1 MTGFDGEHGSDTEW
15 DRPPTAEEL
24 TDEAIRSALA
34 EAEIPP
40 LLPALAALTGD
51 PSLLDPALAP
61 DREGLRQPQGGL
73 TTDQQQASRD
83 LAFEVIVSWR
93 DAGCP
98 PPSEPGDTE
107 LCRLME
113 FTVGEPVMTD
123 YLPLLKQEL
132 SATGEDLRAPRWNLR
147 DVAPDR
153 DMSVAVIGAGMSGI
167 LAGHRL
173 AQAGI
178 PYTIYE
184 KNDQPGGTWYENTYP
199 GCRVDISNHLYSYSF
214 AQRADWPYHYSTQP
228 ILRDYFCDCAER
240 FGVNPRIRY
249 GTEVRGATFD
259 EDRNLWVLDL
269 VGPDGEAGTAEA
281 TVVISAVGQL
291 NRPKMPDIDGIGSF
305 AGPSFHS
312 ARWDH
317 GVDLAGK
324 KVAVI
329 GTGASAAQFV
339 PEIADTAASLTVFQ
353 RTAPWLIPTPEYH
366 ARVPA
371 GLSLLFRTIPGYAEW
386 HRFWL
391 FWRNAEGILDAV
403 RVDPNWEGRP
413 DAVGEMNDL
422 TRQLLTDYIVAQ
434 TGDDEELAR
443 KLVPD
448 YPPGAKRLIRD
459 NGIWISTLR
468 REDVELE
475 TTPIARITPEG
486 VETTDGVLHHADV
499 IIYGTGF
506 QASDFLTPMRVVG
519 RDGVELHDRWQ
530 GDARAYLGMTVPGF
544 PNFFLLYGPNTNIV
558 VNGSII
564 YFSECETG
572 YILETLRLMA
582 ERDIAAVDCRP
593 EVHDSYNREIDE
605 GNLRM
610 AWGVSDVNSWYRNRL
625 GRVAQ
630 NWPFTLLE
638 FWERTREV
646 DPGDYELL

>member
-1 MTGFDGEHGSDTEW
+1 MGTINGGESTG
-15 DRPPTAEEL
+15 REL
-24 TDEAIRSALA
+24 TDEVILSALA

-51 PSLLDPALAP
+51 LTLLDPTLAP

-73 TTDQQQASRD
+73 TPEQQEASRAR
-83 LAFEVIVSWR
+83 AFDAIVAWR
-93 DAGCP
+93 DSGCP
-98 PPSEPGDTE
+98 TPAELDDRD

-113 FTVGEPVMTD
+113 FTVGESVMTD

-132 SATGEDLRAPRWNLR
+132 SATGEDLRAPRWNLEE
-147 DVAPDR
+147 VAPDR
-153 DMSVAVIGAGMSGI
+153 DLSVAVIGAGMSGI

-184 KNDQPGGTWYENTYP
+184 KNDRAGGTWYENTYP

-228 ILRDYFCDCAER
+228 VLCEYFQDCADR
-240 FGVNPRIRY
+240 FGVTPRIRFE
-249 GTEVRGATFD
+249 TEVRSATFD
-259 EDRNLWVLDL
+259 EERRVWVLEL
-269 VGPDGEAGTAEA
+269 IGPDGGAETAEA
-281 TVVISAVGQL
+281 SVVISAVGQL
-291 NRPKMPDIDGIGSF
+291 NRPKLPDIEGIGSF

-317 GVDLAGK
+317 GVDLTGRR
-324 KVAVI
+324 VAVI
-329 GTGASAAQFV
+329 GTGASAAQFI
-339 PEIADTAASLTVFQ
+339 PEIAETAGSVTVFQ

-366 ARVPA
+366 AEVPG
-371 GLSLLFRTIPGYAEW
+371 GLSLLFRKLPGYSEW

-403 RVDPNWEGRP
+403 RVDPDWDGRP
-413 DAVGEMNDL
+413 DAVSEMNDL

-434 TGDDEELAR
+434 TGDDADLAA

-468 REDVELE
+468 RDDVFLE
-475 TTPIARITPEG
+475 TTPISRVTPEG
-486 VETTDGVLHHADV
+486 VETVDGTLHGADV

-506 QASDFLTPMRVVG
+506 SASEFLTPMRIVG
-519 RDGVELHDRWQ
+519 RGGIELHDRWQ

-572 YILETLRLMA
+572 YVVEALRLMA
-582 ERDIAAVDCRP
+582 EKGIDAIDCRP
-593 EVHDSYNREIDE
+593 EIHDTYNRLIDE
-605 GNLRM
+605 GNLSM
-610 AWGVSDVNSWYRNRL
+610 AWGVSDVNSWYKNRF

-630 NWPFTLLE
+630 NWPFTLLD

-646 DPGDYELL
+646 DLEDYELL